1 MLFLSTIK
9 ETKKLTINPA
19 WYAACCYIYGYR
31 GFYVPSCTQDVST
44 GLTTLCPPLGWPAT
58 KLWGLPYWSSVGDGQ
73 KCSNINQR
81 ESKRPSAHSEC
92 FCFFPRPL
100 VEITTVQI
108 TDGFPF
114 SRQRGVY
121 IVHQRV
127 LPGLADEAAC

>member
-1 MLFLSTIK
+1 MQHVV
-9 ETKKLTINPA
+9 
-19 WYAACCYIYGYR
+19 IYMDIG
-31 GFYVPSCTQDVST
+31 GFMFQVVPKTCRQDSQ
-44 GLTTLCPPLGWPAT
+44 LCVLLLA
-58 KLWGLPYWSSVGDGQ
+58 GLPPNFGDFPIGSSVRDGQ

-127 LPGLADEAAC
+127 LPGLADEAAR